1 MATHPS
7 VRYLVLWDI
16 DHTLIETRGLG
27 SQFYQAAFEAT
38 TNRKMI
44 KKADATGKTEQAI
57 LAETLRM
64 HDIEPTDDH
73 QKRYAVELARQYE
86 QHADLLREKG
96 RALAGGEQ
104 ALTALAAV
112 PGIVQTVLTG
122 NLRHVALTKLRVF
135 DLAKHIDFE
144 VGAYGEDN
152 SERAKLVPVAQERAG
167 RKYGARFDRA
177 NTVIIGD
184 TTSDVAAAHEGG
196 AEIVA
201 VASGRDSED
210 ALRQA
215 GADRVIPNLVET
227 QRLVD
232 AALESL
238 TASPH

>member
-1 MATHPS
+1 MGTRPS
-7 VRYLVLWDI
+7 ARYLVLWDI

-27 SQFYQAAFEAT
+27 SQFYQAAFEAI

-44 KKADATGKTEQAI
+44 EQADVTGKTEQAI

-86 QHADLLREKG
+86 QHVDLLRDKG
-96 RALAGGEQ
+96 RALPGGDQ
-104 ALTALAAV
+104 ALAALADV

-122 NLRHVALTKLRVF
+122 NLREVALTKLRVF
-135 DLAKHIDFE
+135 GLDKHIDFE
-144 VGAYGEDN
+144 VGAYGEDD

-167 RKYGARFDRA
+167 AKYGHRFDRT

-184 TTSDVAAAHEGG
+184 TTSDVAAARDGG
-196 AEIVA
+196 AGIVA
-201 VASGRDSED
+201 VASGRDSEGE
-210 ALRQA
+210 LREA
-215 GADRVIPNLVET
+215 RADQVIPDLIET

-232 AALESL
+232 AVLRALGPRL
-238 TASPH
+238 R